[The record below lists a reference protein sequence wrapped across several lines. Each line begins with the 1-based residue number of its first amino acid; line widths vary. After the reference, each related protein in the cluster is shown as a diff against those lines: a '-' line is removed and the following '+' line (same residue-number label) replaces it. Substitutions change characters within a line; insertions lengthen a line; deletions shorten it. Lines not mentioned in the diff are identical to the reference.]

1 MSFVANN
8 PYPQEAPEHGLWE
21 RWHQLF
27 YAQPLA
33 EQLVELHAHLRGNL
47 EHFQALSSEVSPAAV
62 NERFHREVIDLEDSV
77 NLLKEITAHA
87 AENIGRTPARTGTD
101 RPAE

>member
-1 MSFVANN
+1 MSHIANN

-21 RWHQLF
+21 RWRQLF

-47 EHFQALSSEVSPAAV
+47 EHFQALSSEVSPVAV
-62 NERFHREVIDLEDSV
+62 NERFHREVIDFEDSV

-87 AENIGRTPARTGTD
+87 AENIDPTPAPSD
-101 RPAE
+101 LNRPAE

>member
-1 MSFVANN
+1 MSHVANN
-8 PYPQEAPEHGLWE
+8 PYPQEVPEHGLWE

-27 YAQPLA
+27 FAQPIA
-33 EQLVELHAHLRGNL
+33 EQLVELQAHLRGNL
-47 EHFQALSSEVSPAAV
+47 EHFQALSPEVGPAAV
-62 NERFHREVIDLEDSV
+62 NERFQREVIDLEDSV

-87 AENIGRTPARTGTD
+87 AENIGPTPARTEPD